1 MLGWKGHWYLYNSIW
16 PLSTFRTLIIF
27 QYNLD
32 KEAGDRQIY
41 HRYCMERAAVH
52 CSQVFTTVSEIT
64 GVEAEHLLKRKPGKC
79 LSYVPQVSGTMI
91 GESSLMLARRV
102 AYWFSASLVAQ
113 GILARKLAGPVVSA
127 KYKRFQPGKWPDC
140 SQCIPWPQLG
150 EWFTYENMLI
160 PCRLF
165 NASSNIFSW
174 IWYSRHH
181 QSLTFL
187 DVIVPNGLNVVK
199 FSAIHEFQNLHAIY
213 KEKIHDFVRGHFYG

>member
-79 LSYVPQVSGTMI
+79 LSYVPQVSGNDRWELTDVSKVS
-91 GESSLMLARRV
+91 GLLV
-102 AYWFSASLVAQ
+102 FSQFSGSVNISK
-113 GILARKLAGPVVSA
+113 GISWPNGVSQVQKLSIRWVT
-127 KYKRFQPGKWPDC
+127 
-140 SQCIPWPQLG
+140 QLLSMYSMATIS

-160 PCRLF
+160 TCRLF

-187 DVIVPNGLNVVK
+187 DVIVPNGLNVIK